1 MWSSVGQLILRSD
14 CICPGYSLIY
24 KCTVNGEQA
33 GSTVWTGNAFTCT
46 NHEISLFHS
55 DYGSPNGAYGECSN
69 IQGKSIKIIE
79 SNTSSSSRGYV
90 SQLIVR
96 IRPDTIGK
104 NIECQYDDG
113 QTSEPKGQVTITAT
127 TGDY

>member
-1 MWSSVGQLILRSD
+1 MIGRQD
-14 CICPGYSLIY
+14 G
-24 KCTVNGEQA
+24 TTA
-33 GSTVWTGNAFTCT
+33 WTGNAFTCT
-46 NHEISLFHS
+46 SREISLFHS
-55 DYGSPNGAYGECSN
+55 DYGSPNGAHGECSD
-69 IQGKSIKIIE
+69 IRGKSVKTIAIE
-79 SNTSSSSRGYV
+79 SNVSSSNRGYV

-113 QTSEPKGQVTITAT
+113 HRSELVGQVTITAT